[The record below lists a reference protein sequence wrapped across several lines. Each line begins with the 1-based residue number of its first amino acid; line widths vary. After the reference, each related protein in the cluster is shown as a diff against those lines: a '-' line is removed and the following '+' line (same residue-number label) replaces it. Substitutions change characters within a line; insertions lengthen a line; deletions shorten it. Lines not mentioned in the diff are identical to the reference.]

1 MIVEVGRGVEPGVV
15 GEALGVDVVLE
26 APGDVVPVGAEP
38 VPVVPWAHPVSASPV
53 SAIAMAVVPVVLFRR
68 M

>member
-1 MIVEVGRGVEPGVV
+1 M
-15 GEALGVDVVLE
+15 DVVLE

-38 VPVVPWAHPVSASPV
+38 VPVVPWAQPVSASPV